1 MEGLTMGKLAQ
12 KVSELTAPQF
22 GLPCGVT
29 KVMSVMDEDD
39 KNTLELIL
47 FPQSDKVKRFS
58 NRQIQELLISEGY
71 DIAQSSL
78 ALHRRKQCRCFT
90 GINARIEALGNK

>member
-1 MEGLTMGKLAQ
+1 MGKLAQ

-29 KVMSVMDEDD
+29 KVLSVMDEVD

-47 FPQSDKVKRFS
+47 FPQSDKEKRIS
-58 NRQIQELLISEGY
+58 NRQIKELLISEGY

-90 GINARIEALGNK
+90 GINARIEALGNQ

>member
-1 MEGLTMGKLAQ
+1 MGKLAQ

-29 KVMSVMDEDD
+29 KVLSVMDEDD

>member
-90 GINARIEALGNK
+90 GINARIEALGSK

>member
-1 MEGLTMGKLAQ
+1 MGKLAQ
-12 KVSELTAPQF
+12 KVSELSAPQF
-22 GLPCGVT
+22 GLPCGVS
-29 KVMSVMDEDD
+29 KVMSVMDKDD

-90 GINARIEALGNK
+90 GINARIEALGNQ